1 MPDYTYPSNV
11 SKLQYQKSGDAEVR
25 CVDASCYA
33 YKGEISQTILRNG
46 TVWSEEVFQVESNLS
61 CTRWLYK
68 RLSDQTDL
76 IAQKD
81 GGIIKLSG
89 TFKGKAQEKTFKIGD
104 GLWYQMMEMAMP
116 AFIASEEK
124 QIVFY
129 SIGTGNNRGAMG
141 LGEFAAEKNGEET
154 ITVNG
159 TTYDCVKITFV
170 LTAFSWAWTGLYWY
184 DKQSGQLVQTGE
196 KGKNAEKN
204 GYQLTS
210 MK

>member
-1 MPDYTYPSNV
+1 
-11 SKLQYQKSGDAEVR
+11 
-25 CVDASCYA
+25 
-33 YKGEISQTILRNG
+33 
-46 TVWSEEVFQVESNLS
+46 
-61 CTRWLYK
+61 
-68 RLSDQTDL
+68 
-76 IAQKD
+76 
-81 GGIIKLSG
+81 
-89 TFKGKAQEKTFKIGD
+89 
-104 GLWYQMMEMAMP
+104 MMEMAMP